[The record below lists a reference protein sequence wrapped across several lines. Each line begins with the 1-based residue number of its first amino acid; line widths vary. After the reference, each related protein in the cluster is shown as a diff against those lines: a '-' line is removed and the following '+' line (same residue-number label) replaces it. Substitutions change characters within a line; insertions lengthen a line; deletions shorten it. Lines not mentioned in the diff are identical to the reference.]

1 MIDFDLNGSKVA
13 IDETAVRRL
22 RANAKSAA
30 GSSSTLNDLAVILER
45 ALTERK
51 PVTLRRAEARALQRL
66 IDQDG
71 SAPARPYAEPSPAVA
86 HDHHSSDPVSQPG
99 EHVYGVPVW
108 GEDGVED
115 LDDAAALGDPGEALV
130 EGQAGQLEG
139 R

>member
-1 MIDFDLNGSKVA
+1 MIDFDLNGRKVA
-13 IDETAVRRL
+13 IDETTVRRL

-71 SAPARPYAEPSPAVA
+71 WRRLDRRRSLRSGAARRRKLTCVRGLKLEPLARPSVGTRTAPAPA
-86 HDHHSSDPVSQPG
+86 
-99 EHVYGVPVW
+99 
-108 GEDGVED
+108 
-115 LDDAAALGDPGEALV
+115 
-130 EGQAGQLEG
+130 
-139 R
+139 